1 MIEEINNDQKLDYN
15 IINIIKDNII
25 DPFIVCDKSGFITI
39 SNDKANDLFNI
50 GYPNQNILEL
60 LGPIHGSEF
69 SDFLQEASDKKTF
82 TLNEYILS
90 TKNSKLVKCN
100 LIINTL
106 SDQKGKLYFV
116 TFVVKEN
123 NFSFN
128 IASKVN
134 VVKEVKAEINDEN
147 ILAVIDYLKSNYPL
161 TFLEKEEFRKQI
173 NKIDVLFWLKD
184 ADGRFVVVN
193 EKFAGFIGIQS
204 TQIEKEYEHN
214 FVPAYV
220 RSFYESIEKYI
231 TSANSAV
238 IMENIPIKGN
248 NTLTNYRTIEIPLS
262 DAENNLIAVIGVA
275 KKSSSD
281 GKTKEN
287 VNYNELFKS
296 IKVPLF
302 VLKSDGNIAFRNSI
316 IESLENDNKILYNAI
331 IEACKNNLFSG
342 DEDASERLYHLNDNY
357 YIYALKNVFVYNE
370 NSYII
375 ILHEKGELDIETFIK
390 KGGKMFDQLVKYN
403 PEPIYIYDKENLR
416 FLEVNNAALEL
427 YGYRKDEFLQMD
439 LTDLYTPDDIQTLL
453 SDNLGKEGEF
463 KGPYRQKTKD
473 GTSIFVEISRI
484 GFKYNNIAAHFNLI
498 KDVTDILELG
508 KQNQVFKSAFDN
520 TDSCL
525 FITDASGFITF
536 VNNAALETFNYTNEE
551 LEGTSFISLVAEGD
565 RAQINNSIFN
575 SEIKNQSTFKTEI
588 KKKDKSQ
595 IGVELVVSPVFD
607 YKEDIE
613 SFTIII
619 KETKKTAPAAE
630 FRNYNNFYPKPVE
643 INRDYFSGI
652 FHEILTP
659 INVILGFAQEIV
671 ESIDNLTEEQKEAS
685 DIITQSRNNLLST
698 MNSIIEYSEMT
709 VQKEGLELSKFT
721 IVEILEKMQEEIK
734 ELNRTYNHTFGFG
747 KVSSSIVVNG
757 DKEKFHKLLDVILK
771 IIAQLNK
778 GNKTA
783 LSVSQYNADSF
794 IILLKTTNNDLSK
807 ILGQIFSG
815 EEQSIKKDF
824 GISKITLRLA
834 NMLLTIL
841 KGKFIAN
848 PFNNEN
854 EFGFALPLD
863 ISAIVFEEE
872 DITENS
878 ARKPAED
885 LFEFD
890 SFEEIKSNRDLFEEK
905 PDEESKSGYI
915 ELSSFS
921 NDFGPVPESDRF
933 SSNDL
938 VFSDTQEQKPA
949 VKDFDLSRYSCMYI
963 EDQLDSQML
972 FKNQMKGLKNIS
984 FAVSFEEAIPA
995 LENKNFDFIVL
1006 DINLQGE
1013 YNGLDALKLI
1023 HKMPKYLNTPII
1035 AVTAYLL
1042 PGDREKFIAAGF
1054 NEFISKPVFRTKIID
1069 VLRKVL

>member
-1 MIEEINNDQKLDYN
+1 MIEEIKNDLKLDYN
-15 IINIIKDNII
+15 IINIIKNNII
-25 DPFIVCDKSGFITI
+25 DPFIICDKSGFIAI
-39 SNDKANDLFNI
+39 SNEKADNLFNI
-50 GYPNQNILEL
+50 ESPNQNILEL

-69 SDFLQEASDKKTF
+69 SDYLQEASDKNTF
-82 TLNEYILS
+82 TLNDYILS
-90 TKNSKLVKCN
+90 TKNSKLVKCD

-106 SDQKGKLYFV
+106 SDQKGNLFFITLV
-116 TFVVKEN
+116 IKEN
-123 NFSFN
+123 NFSFSL
-128 IASKVN
+128 ASKVN
-134 VVKEVKAEINDEN
+134 VIKEVKAEINDN
-147 ILAVIDYLKSNYPL
+147 NVLDVIDYLKNNYPL

-184 ADGRFVVVN
+184 SDGRFVIVN

-214 FVPAYV
+214 FIPAYV
-220 RSFYESIEKYI
+220 RSFYDSIEKYI
-231 TSANSAV
+231 SSANSAV
-238 IMENIPIKGN
+238 ILENIPIKGN

-275 KKSSSD
+275 KKSISD
-281 GKTKEN
+281 GKAKDS

-296 IKVPLF
+296 ISVPLF
-302 VLKSDGNIAFRNSI
+302 VLKSDGNIVFQNNK
-316 IESLENDNKILYNAI
+316 IERLERDNKILLSAI
-331 IEACKNNLFSG
+331 AESCKNNLFNGS
-342 DEDASERLYHLNDNY
+342 ENAAERLYHLNDNY

-375 ILHEKGELDIETFIK
+375 ILHEKDELDIETFIK

-416 FLEVNNAALEL
+416 FLEVNDAALEL

-463 KGPYRQKTKD
+463 KGPYRQKKKD

-484 GFKYNNIAAHFNLI
+484 GFQYNNIAAHFNLI
-498 KDVTDILELG
+498 KDVTDVLELG
-508 KQNQVFKSAFDN
+508 KQNQIFKSAFDN
-520 TDSCL
+520 TELCL
-525 FITDASGFITF
+525 MVTDASGFITY
-536 VNNAALETFNYTNEE
+536 VNEPALAAFNYSNEE
-551 LEGTSFISLVAEGD
+551 LEGSSFISLVAEED

-575 SEIKNQSTFKTEI
+575 SEIKKQSTFETEI
-588 KKKDKSQ
+588 KRKDKSQ
-595 IGVELVVSPVFD
+595 TAVELISTPVFD
-607 YKEDIE
+607 YNEEIE

-619 KETKKTAPAAE
+619 KKKEKAVQAAE
-630 FRNYNNFYPKPVE
+630 QYNYNNFYYRPVE
-643 INRDYFSGI
+643 INREYFSGI

-671 ESIDNLTEEQKEAS
+671 ESIDNMTDEQKEAS

-709 VQKEGLELSKFT
+709 VQKEVLEISKFT
-721 IVEILEKMQEEIK
+721 VVEVLEKMQEEIK

-747 KVSSSIVVNG
+747 KVSSSIVING

-771 IIAQLNK
+771 IVAQLNK

-783 LSVSQYNADSF
+783 LSVSQYNPESF
-794 IILLKTTNNDLSK
+794 IILFKTTNNELSK
-807 ILGQIFSG
+807 ILGQILGG
-815 EEQSIKKDF
+815 EEQGIKKDF
-824 GISKITLRLA
+824 GISKITSRLA
-834 NMLLTIL
+834 NLLLAIL
-841 KGKFIAN
+841 KGKFISN
-848 PFNNEN
+848 PSDNEN
-854 EFGFALPLD
+854 EFGFVMPFDL
-863 ISAIVFEEE
+863 SAILSKEEASKN
-872 DITENS
+872 T
-878 ARKPAED
+878 AGKPVEE
-885 LFEFD
+885 LFELD
-890 SFEEIKSNRDLFEEK
+890 SFEEIKSDRTLFEETQA
-905 PDEESKSGYI
+905 EESKSGYI

-921 NDFGPVPESDRF
+921 NDFEPVPESEHF

-938 VFSDTQEQKPA
+938 AFNSSPGQRPVTGE
-949 VKDFDLSRYSCMYI
+949 FDLSRYSCLYI

-984 FAVSFEEAIPA
+984 FAVSFEEAIPE

-1023 HKMPKYLNTPII
+1023 HKMPKYLNTPIV